1 MYGALKNNIA
11 TAVQPVCLSPLVDQ
25 LKCFGHFYVLAILQ
39 HLFPFYEV
47 IDEVDLEENT
57 IKLMEPYDPAEPL
70 ARLIK
75 NWKRADSLRVKEV
88 RQF

>member
-1 MYGALKNNIA
+1 M
-11 TAVQPVCLSPLVDQ
+11 
-25 LKCFGHFYVLAILQ
+25 LAILQ

-75 NWKRADSLRVKEV
+75 KIEKGREFMRAVEQTIDDVMMVSKGIAILEHASTFNDDIGMWR
-88 RQF
+88 